1 MRSNFLASTVA
12 VFSTALLLGTA
23 SAQAGDLFNRG
34 GSLKDAPVVHS
45 DRPELS
51 ANVAIT
57 SDYVFRG
64 ISQTEENPAIQG
76 GFDATYKMFY
86 AGVWASN
93 LDFGSDGNGN
103 DVANIE
109 IDIYAGLKRKW
120 RNTEFDLGVI
130 YYAYPGA
137 EDAGAELDYV
147 ELKFASSTELT
158 DRITFNSSTYWSPD
172 YTGETGDVITSEWQI
187 AIALGEYRGMKP
199 TFSALIGYVDFLDDE
214 FEGDSYAYWNAG
226 VEIGL
231 NDKFTL
237 DLRYWDTDIADD
249 HPVLG
254 DNADERFVGTV
265 SASF

>member
-1 MRSNFLASTVA
+1 MKTKLFTSRIAA
-12 VFSTALLLGTA
+12 FSAALLLSTGIA
-23 SAQAGDLFNRG
+23 HAGDLFNRG

-76 GFDATYKMFY
+76 GFDATYRMFY

-109 IDIYAGLKRKW
+109 IDIYAGLKHKW

-137 EDAGAELDYV
+137 EDAGGELDYV
-147 ELKFASSTELT
+147 ELKFGSSTELT
-158 DRITFNSSTYWSPD
+158 DRITFNSTTYWSPD
-172 YTGETGDVITSEWQI
+172 YTGETGDVISSEWQVVV
-187 AIALGEYRGMKP
+187 ALGEYRGMKP
-199 TFSALIGYVDFLDDE
+199 AFSALIGYVDFLDDG
-214 FEGDSYAYWNAG
+214 FEANSYAYWNAG
-226 VEIGL
+226 VEVGL

-237 DLRYWDTDIADD
+237 DLRYWDTDNDGND
-249 HPVLG
+249 P
-254 DNADERFVGTV
+254 NAGENSEARFVGTV

>member
-1 MRSNFLASTVA
+1 MKLNALTSRAA
-12 VFSTALLLGTA
+12 VFTTALLLTSG
-23 SAQAGDLFNRG
+23 SALAGDLFNRG
-34 GSLKDAPVVHS
+34 GSLKDAPVAAE
-45 DRPELS
+45 RPELS

-64 ISQTEENPAIQG
+64 VSQTEEGPAIQG
-76 GFDATYKMFY
+76 GFDVSYKMFY

-93 LDFGSDGNGN
+93 LDFGGDGNGN

-109 IDIYAGLKRKW
+109 IDVYAGIKRKW

-137 EDAGAELDYV
+137 EDAGQEFDYV

-158 DRITFNSSTYWSPD
+158 DRITFNSATYWSPD

-187 AIALGEYRGMKP
+187 VVALGEYRRLKP
-199 TFSALIGYVDFLDDE
+199 SFSALIGYVDFLDDPN
-214 FEGDSYAYWNAG
+214 EGDSYAYWNAG
-226 VEIGL
+226 VEVAL
-231 NDKFTL
+231 DDKFSL
-237 DLRYWDTDIADD
+237 DLRYWDTDISDSN
-249 HPVLG
+249 PGLG
-254 DNADERFVGTV
+254 DNADARFVGTL

>member
-1 MRSNFLASTVA
+1 MKTKLFTSRIAA
-12 VFSTALLLGTA
+12 FSAALLLSTGIA
-23 SAQAGDLFNRG
+23 HAGDLFNRG

-76 GFDATYKMFY
+76 GFDATYRMFY

-109 IDIYAGLKRKW
+109 IDIYAGLKHKW

-137 EDAGAELDYV
+137 EDAGGELDYV

-158 DRITFNSSTYWSPD
+158 DRITFNSTTYWSPD
-172 YTGETGDVITSEWQI
+172 YTGETGDVITSEWQV

-199 TFSALIGYVDFLDDE
+199 TFSALIGYVDFLDDA
-214 FEGDSYAYWNAG
+214 FEGDSYTYWNAG
-226 VEIGL
+226 VEVGL

-249 HPVLG
+249 NPTNG
-254 DNADERFVGTV
+254 DNADARFVGTV